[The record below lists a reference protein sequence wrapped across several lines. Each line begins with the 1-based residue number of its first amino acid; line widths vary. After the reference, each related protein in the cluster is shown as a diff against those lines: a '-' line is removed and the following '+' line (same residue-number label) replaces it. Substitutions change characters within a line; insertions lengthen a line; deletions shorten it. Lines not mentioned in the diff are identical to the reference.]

1 MIGLIGFKTVQ
12 KTITNEERTLTPL
25 FVFCADLHLEDGAW
39 SSRPGIYGDAYYSFE
54 QIVDYCIEHR
64 LPLILGGDVL
74 EKKSNSARPIARL
87 FEGLSRMRDVRVP
100 VYYIQGN
107 HEYDRNA
114 PWLSAHDWPIY
125 MHEARFDINGAKVA
139 GFDWLPR
146 GDIQAAFTRVSQNTD
161 ILVTHQVWKDFMGN
175 LGRTDCELTDVHH
188 VQTILNGDFHVTKTV
203 TSSNAQG
210 KTVTMLS
217 PGSTCMQDMSES
229 PDKFFFVIG
238 RTPTTNEIVFTPV
251 QLKTRRFLNY
261 VVKDQDTLDALCSG
275 QLVKDI
281 NAQLDETLPANINKP
296 LVRIKFDKQLP
307 DAYLR
312 LMTAV
317 GDFAHIACEA
327 ISEKYSTEKTATR
340 DSAKNDLLSALADL
354 VGEDSEAYK
363 LSAALLVAED
373 AGKELDVQFSKHM
386 TGELEDAALTVGSK
400 ELGTPQ
406 VSGM

>member
-1 MIGLIGFKTVQ
+1 M
-12 KTITNEERTLTPL
+12 TPL

-39 SSRPGIYGDAYYSFE
+39 SSRPGIYGDSYYSFE
-54 QIVDYCIEHR
+54 QIVDYCIEDR

-74 EKKSNSARPIARL
+74 EKKSNSARPIAKL
-87 FEGLSRMRDVRVP
+87 FEGLSRMRDANVP

-114 PWLSAHDWPIY
+114 PWLSAHDWPIH
-125 MHEARFDINGAKVA
+125 MHEASFYINSVKVA

-146 GDIQAAFTRVSQNTD
+146 GDIQEAFTRVPQNTD
-161 ILVTHQVWKDFMGN
+161 ILITHQVWKDFMGN
-175 LGRTDCELTDVHH
+175 LGRTDCELTDIHH

-203 TSSNAQG
+203 TSANAQG

-229 PDKFFFVIG
+229 PEKFFFVIG
-238 RTPTTNEIVFTPV
+238 RIPTTGEIVFTPI
-251 QLKTRRFLNY
+251 QLRTRKFLNY
-261 VVKDQDTLDALCSG
+261 VVKDQDTLDALCAG

-281 NAQLDETLPANINKP
+281 NAQLDDTLPANINKP

-312 LMTAV
+312 LITAV

-327 ISEKYSTEKTATR
+327 ISEKYSTAKAAPR

-363 LSAALLVAED
+363 LAAALLVAED

-386 TGELEDAALTVGSK
+386 SGEPNDAALTVGSE
-400 ELGTPQ
+400 ELGTPSI
-406 VSGM
+406 SGM

>member
-12 KTITNEERTLTPL
+12 KTITNEERKLTPL

-54 QIVDYCIEHR
+54 QIVNYCIEHD
-64 LPLILGGDVL
+64 LPVILGGDVL
-74 EKKSNSARPIARL
+74 EKKSNSSRPIAKL
-87 FEGLSRMRDVRVP
+87 FDGLTRMQHRGVP

-114 PWLSAHDWPIY
+114 PWLSAHAWPIY
-125 MHEARFDINGAKVA
+125 MHEASFDINGVKVA

-146 GDIQAAFTRVSQNTD
+146 GDIQDAFTRVPQDTD
-161 ILVTHQVWKDFMGN
+161 ILITHQVWKDFMGN

-203 TSSNAQG
+203 TSANAQG

-229 PDKFFFVIG
+229 PDKFFFVVG
-238 RTPTTNEIVFTPV
+238 RIPTTGEIVFTPV
-251 QLKTRRFLNY
+251 QLRTRRFLNY
-261 VVKDQDTLDALCSG
+261 TVKDQDTLDALCSG
-275 QLVKDI
+275 QLLKDI
-281 NAQLDETLPANINKP
+281 NDQLDDTLPAHINKP
-296 LVRIKFDKQLP
+296 LIRIKFDKQLP

-317 GDFAHIACEA
+317 GDFAHVACEA
-327 ISEKYSTEKTATR
+327 ISEKYSTAKTATR

-373 AGKELDVQFSKHM
+373 AVKELDVQFSKHM
-386 TGELEDAALTVGSK
+386 TEELEDAALTVGSE

-406 VSGM
+406 VPGM

>member
-1 MIGLIGFKTVQ
+1 M
-12 KTITNEERTLTPL
+12 TPL

-54 QIVDYCIEHR
+54 QIVDYCIEHK
-64 LPLILGGDVL
+64 LPLVLGGDVL
-74 EKKSNSARPIARL
+74 EKKSNSARPIAKL
-87 FEGLSRMRDVRVP
+87 FEGLSRMRSATVQVP

-125 MHEARFDINGAKVA
+125 MHEASFDINGVKVC

-146 GDIQAAFTRVSQNTD
+146 GDIQEAFKRVPQDTD
-161 ILVTHQVWKDFMGN
+161 ILITHQVWKDFMGN
-175 LGRTDCELTDVHH
+175 LGRTDCELTDVYR
-188 VQTILNGDFHVTKTV
+188 VTTVLNGDFHVTKTV
-203 TSSNAQG
+203 TSANAQG

-238 RTPTTNEIVFTPV
+238 RIPTTGEIVFTPI
-251 QLKTRRFLNY
+251 QLKTRKFLNY
-261 VVKDQDTLDALCSG
+261 TVKDQDTLDALCAG

-281 NAQLDETLPANINKP
+281 NDQLDDTLPANINKP
-296 LVRIKFDKQLP
+296 LIRIKFDKQLP

-312 LMTAV
+312 LITAV

-327 ISEKYSTEKTATR
+327 ISEKYSTAKTATR

-363 LSAALLVAED
+363 LAAALLVAED
-373 AGKELDVQFSKHM
+373 AGKELDVQFSKHIS
-386 TGELEDAALTVGSK
+386 GEPNDAALTVGSE

-406 VSGM
+406 VSSM

>member
-1 MIGLIGFKTVQ
+1 M
-12 KTITNEERTLTPL
+12 TPL

-54 QIVDYCIEHR
+54 QIVDYCIERR

-74 EKKSNSARPIARL
+74 EKKSNSARPIAKL
-87 FEGLSRMRDVRVP
+87 FDGLTRMRSAGVP

-125 MHEARFDINGAKVA
+125 MHEASFDINGVKVA

-146 GDIQAAFTRVSQNTD
+146 GEIQEAFARVPQNTA
-161 ILVTHQVWKDFMGN
+161 ILITHQVWKDFMGN

-188 VQTILNGDFHVTKTV
+188 VETVLNGDFHVTKTV
-203 TSSNAQG
+203 ESTNAQG
-210 KTVTMLS
+210 KLITMLS

-238 RTPTTNEIVFTPV
+238 RIPTTGKVVFTPI
-251 QLKTRRFLNY
+251 QLRTRRFLNY

-281 NAQLDETLPANINKP
+281 TAQLDDTLPAHINKP

-317 GDFAHIACEA
+317 GDFAHIACEV
-327 ISEKYSTEKTATR
+327 INEKYTTAKTATR

-354 VGEDSEAYK
+354 AGEDSAAYS
-363 LSAALLVAED
+363 LAAALLGAED
-373 AGKELDVQFSKHM
+373 AGKELEVQFAKHM
-386 TGELEDAALTVGSK
+386 SGEFNDAALAVGSE
-400 ELGTPQ
+400 ELGTPS
-406 VSGM
+406 VPRV